1 MAYTIDSQTPKVRRD
16 AVIFANKHGVQTAWR
31 RYGGS
36 PDTISK
42 WRKKAEIAGLHPI
55 LARSSRP
62 SEPAVDQGKIR
73 QYFFRRKTVTVPVYL
88 NQLGVCSYTIFLNYS
103 TKFAIQIL

>member
-1 MAYTIDSQTPKVRRD
+1 MSYTIDSQAPKVRRD
-16 AVIFANKHGVQTAWR
+16 AVIFVNEHGVRTAWR

-42 WRKKAEIAGLHPI
+42 WRKKAEIAGLHHI
-55 LARSSRP
+55 LTRSSRP

-73 QYFFRRKTVTVPVYL
+73 QYFLEEKP
-88 NQLGVCSYTIFLNYS
+88 
-103 TKFAIQIL
+103 